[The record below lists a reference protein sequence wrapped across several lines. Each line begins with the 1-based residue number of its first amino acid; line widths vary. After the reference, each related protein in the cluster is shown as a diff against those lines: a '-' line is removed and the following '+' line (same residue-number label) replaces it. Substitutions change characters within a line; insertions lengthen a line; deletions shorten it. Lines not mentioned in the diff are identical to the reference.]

1 MSLNDTP
8 TAERIH
14 IGFFGLRNAGKSSL
28 VNRITGQDMSLV
40 SDIKGTTTD
49 PVKKSMELLPLGPVT
64 VIDTP
69 GYDDEGR
76 LGELRVSRTKE
87 VLKQCDIAVL
97 VTEQREPVPA
107 EQELL
112 QLIQGRDIP
121 YIIVH
126 NKSDLR
132 DTEEKD
138 DDMVSVSAVSG
149 DGVDALKEKIASCM
163 QGKVKQIR
171 LAADL
176 INPGETVVL
185 VIPIDSSAPKGRLI
199 LPQQMVIRD
208 LLEVGA
214 VSVITGVDE
223 LEDTLDSLK
232 ADPALVITDSQVF
245 GKVMKMVGED
255 IPLTSF
261 SILMARYKGFL
272 DEAVRGA
279 EAIDSLKDHARVL
292 ISEGCTHHR
301 QCEDIGTVKLPKWL
315 SEYTGRELGL
325 SFTSGHGYPEDLSQY
340 DIIIH
345 CGGCMLHDKEMQ
357 SRMNAAVEAG
367 VPFTNYG
374 TAIAHMNGIL
384 SRSIAPVRSGSP
396 ERS

>member
-112 QLIQGRDIP
+112 KLIQGRDIP
-121 YIIVH
+121 YIIVL

-149 DGVDALKEKIASCM
+149 DGIDALKEKIASCI
-163 QGKVKQIR
+163 QGQIKQIR

-176 INPGETVVL
+176 INPGDTVVL

-208 LLEVGA
+208 LLEAGA
-214 VSVITGVDE
+214 VSVITGVGE
-223 LEDTLDSLK
+223 LKDTIDSLK

-315 SEYTGRELGL
+315 SEYTGMKLEL
-325 SFTSGHGYPEDLSQY
+325 SFTSGHGYPADLSEY

-345 CGGCMLHDKEMQ
+345 CGGCMLNGREMKY
-357 SRMNAAVEAG
+357 RMKCAADQG
-367 VPFTNYG
+367 VPITNYG
-374 TAIAHMNGIL
+374 TLIASLNGIL
-384 SRSIAPVRSGSP
+384 DRSLEVLM
-396 ERS
+396 